1 MSGEVPAAVPAPPPA
16 AGAPGPDGG
25 AAPAAPAPTPPAG
38 AGARL
43 RVLFLVPSL
52 AIAFALVAGAVL
64 MIVTSP
70 LVVGSLDPTL
80 PLVAYLALVE
90 GSLGS
95 QNAIVQTFVE
105 ATPLILAGL
114 AVGLGFRA
122 GLFNI
127 GAQGQFLIGA
137 LAAAVTGGMLAGAS
151 PLLAIPAA
159 VLAGIVAGAAWGFI
173 PGALRAFTG
182 AHEVVTTIM
191 LNYVA
196 IFLIAYLVAGP
207 LRDPGATFART
218 VDVVAAELPVL
229 VGRNGHIGIL
239 IALLAVPAT
248 WWLLYRSTLGFE
260 IRTVG
265 ANPDAARY
273 AGMRPRMITVLTLT
287 LSGLLAG
294 LAGAIQILGISG
306 WMPASYSTSVGF
318 DAIAVAL
325 LGRSHPVGILFAAL
339 LFGAM
344 RAGSGLM
351 QIDAGIPVQMVDV
364 LQGTILFFLAADVII
379 RKVTRIRATGGG
391 LGDLAT
397 VTRSWGGG
405 K

>member
-1 MSGEVPAAVPAPPPA
+1 MSRAGLAGIRGLLLIPAA
-16 AGAPGPDGG
+16 
-25 AAPAAPAPTPPAG
+25 
-38 AGARL
+38 
-43 RVLFLVPSL
+43 
-52 AIAFALVAGAVL
+52 AIAFALVVGAAL

-70 LVVGSLDPTL
+70 LVVGSLDLGL
-80 PLVAYLALVE
+80 PLVAYGALIE
-90 GSLGS
+90 GSMGS
-95 QNAIVQTFVE
+95 MNAVVQTFVE

-127 GAQGQFLIGA
+127 GAQGQFLLGA
-137 LAAAVTGGMLAGAS
+137 LAAAVVGGALAEAS
-151 PLLAIPAA
+151 PLVAIPAA
-159 VLAGIVAGAAWGFI
+159 LLAGILAGAAYGFI

-196 IFLIAYLVAGP
+196 IFLIAFLVAGP
-207 LRDPGATFART
+207 LRDPAATFART

-229 VGRNGHIGIL
+229 VGRNGHLGIL

-248 WWLLYRSTLGFE
+248 WWLLFRSTLGFE

-273 AGMRPRMITVLTLT
+273 AGMRPRFITVLTLT

-294 LAGAIQILGISG
+294 TAGAIQILGISG

-351 QIDAGIPVQMVDV
+351 QIEAGIPVQMVDV
-364 LQGTILFFLAADVII
+364 LQGTILFFLAAEVII
-379 RKVTRIRATGGG
+379 RRVTRIRAEGGG

>member
-1 MSGEVPAAVPAPPPA
+1 MSAAMPTDAEQPSLPSPDPAAAAPGGTPAPV
-16 AGAPGPDGG
+16 
-25 AAPAAPAPTPPAG
+25 TPAG
-38 AGARL
+38 VGARL
-43 RVLFLVPSL
+43 RALFLVPAL

-70 LVVGSLDPTL
+70 LVVGSLDLTL
-80 PLVAYLALVE
+80 PLAAYGALIE
-90 GSLGS
+90 GALGTP
-95 QNAIVQTFVE
+95 NAIIQTFVE

-127 GAQGQFLIGA
+127 GAQGQFLVGA
-137 LAAAVTGGMLAGAS
+137 LAAAVAGGLLAATS
-151 PLLAIPAA
+151 PILAIP
-159 VLAGIVAGAAWGFI
+159 VGILAGIAAGAAWGFI
-173 PGALRAFTG
+173 PGVLRAFTG

-196 IFLIAYLVAGP
+196 IFLIAFLVAGP
-207 LRDPGATFART
+207 LRDPDATFART
-218 VDVVAAELPVL
+218 VDIVAAELPVL
-229 VGRNGHIGIL
+229 IGRNGHIGIL

-273 AGMRPRMITVLTLT
+273 AGMRPRFITVLTLS

-325 LGRSHPVGILFAAL
+325 LGRSHPVGILLAAL

-364 LQGTILFFLAADVII
+364 LQGTILFFLAAEVII
-379 RKVTRIRATGGG
+379 RKVTRIRAAGGG
-391 LGDLAT
+391 LGDVAT

-405 K
+405 R